1 MFIEGKIKTYN
12 EERGLGF
19 IQIEG
24 EPKDLFFHI
33 KDFPNKNIPLK
44 VGENLKFRKVEKM
57 ASSKQ
62 IISSV

>member
-12 EERGLGF
+12 EERGFGF

-33 KDFPNKNIPLK
+33 KDFPNRPCILE
-44 VGENLKFRKVEKM
+44 VVVISFHYMQIVEFV
-57 ASSKQ
+57 
-62 IISSV
+62 IDL